1 MTDYNL
7 FCPFLSQKD
16 TRARGEGF
24 VELVA
29 NPRTQKS
36 PAMLANRTEGILK
49 YRFNLVS
56 VLTLW
61 QFEWTVTS
69 IQYDG
74 CNRITIESYTLR
86 IRFWQLYSN
95 ITADDGGG
103 VSYLIQIL
111 QIGIE
116 VS

>member
-1 MTDYNL
+1 MTEYNL

-36 PAMLANRTEGILK
+36 PAKLANRTEGILK
-49 YRFNLVS
+49 YRFNIVS

-69 IQYDG
+69 IQYDR
-74 CNRITIESYTLR
+74 CNRITVESYTLR
-86 IRFWQLYSN
+86 IRFWQLFSN
-95 ITADDGGG
+95 IATDDGGG
-103 VSYLIQIL
+103 VSYLIRIL
-111 QIGIE
+111 QISIE